1 MKGLVCRPA
10 PDAGR
15 DDLAAS
21 EGADEAE
28 EADRHLMR
36 QHQREPEA
44 AQQNCIVRCN
54 TLMVS
59 WAPQRMQS

>member
-1 MKGLVCRPA
+1 MQGLQCSPA

-44 AQQNCIVRCN
+44 ARGGHISR
-54 TLMVS
+54 S
-59 WAPQRMQS
+59 APSS